1 MELLL
6 PMGHVISLLALPRM
20 SIYSTSL
27 ELSLRAKCARERC
40 ERVLAGVRPSN
51 SSHRYASREDREMLI
66 QQQLTVVG

>member
-20 SIYSTSL
+20 SIYSASL
-27 ELSLRAKCARERC
+27 ELSLRAKCERERF
-40 ERVLAGVRPSN
+40 EGVLAGVRPSN
-51 SSHRYASREDREMLI
+51 SPHRYASREDREMLI